1 MPPAAAPISVL
12 YIDDETD
19 LLELGKLF
27 LESMGDFS
35 VTTIGSATPALDILS
50 SKKFD
55 LVLSDY
61 QMPGMDGIGLLKA
74 VRSRFGDIPFILFT
88 GKGREEVVVQAIN
101 NGADF
106 YLQKGGDPRSQFSEL
121 AHKIRQAV
129 RRKRAEAALE
139 ESRDYLDQIFSSLRA
154 GIMVIDALDHTI
166 VDINPAAAEMIGLPR
181 DQITG
186 RFCHRYTVP
195 QKRGDARFPIYALP
209 LIIPRR
215 YCSPRMAEGFPSS
228 SMPPQ

>member
-1 MPPAAAPISVL
+1 MTSAAAPISVL

-19 LLELGKLF
+19 LLVLGKLF

-35 VTTIGSATPALDILS
+35 VTTVDSAAPALDLLS
-50 SKKFD
+50 SEKFD

-61 QMPGMDGIGLLKA
+61 QIPGMDGIGLLQA

-106 YLQKGGDPRSQFSEL
+106 YLQKGGDPTSQFSEL

-129 RRKRAEAALE
+129 RRKRAEAALA
-139 ESRDYLDQIFSSLRA
+139 ESGITWTRSSL
-154 GIMVIDALDHTI
+154 
-166 VDINPAAAEMIGLPR
+166 P
-181 DQITG
+181 
-186 RFCHRYTVP
+186 
-195 QKRGDARFPIYALP
+195 
-209 LIIPRR
+209 
-215 YCSPRMAEGFPSS
+215 
-228 SMPPQ
+228 

>member
-1 MPPAAAPISVL
+1 MSPAAAPIAVL

-35 VTTIGSATPALDILS
+35 ITTISSAAPALELLS

-61 QMPGMDGIGLLKA
+61 QLPGMDGIGLLKE

-88 GKGREEVVVQAIN
+88 GRGREEVVVQAIN

-106 YLQKGGDPRSQFSEL
+106 YLQKG
-121 AHKIRQAV
+121 
-129 RRKRAEAALE
+129 
-139 ESRDYLDQIFSSLRA
+139 
-154 GIMVIDALDHTI
+154 
-166 VDINPAAAEMIGLPR
+166 
-181 DQITG
+181 
-186 RFCHRYTVP
+186 
-195 QKRGDARFPIYALP
+195 
-209 LIIPRR
+209 
-215 YCSPRMAEGFPSS
+215 
-228 SMPPQ
+228 